1 MFCARAW
8 IGLVH
13 CKIYLIYFFMKKFV
27 LSILMGLL
35 SFMTIS
41 FVSPPTPKGGVSDD
55 RCQIDSSVVN
65 ANVCVLSDVTS
76 MEVLKMDYRTG
87 CVCDTSSIAN
97 IVAKPVFYQS
107 STGDIC
113 NLHIDP
119 GNCNS

>member
-1 MFCARAW
+1 
-8 IGLVH
+8 
-13 CKIYLIYFFMKKFV
+13 MKKFV

-41 FVSPPTPKGGVSDD
+41 FATPVAHQSQDD

-76 MEVLKMDYRTG
+76 FEGLQMDYRTG
-87 CVCDTSSIAN
+87 CVYDTSTSLSGQLT
-97 IVAKPVFYQS
+97 AKAVFYQS
-107 STGDIC
+107 STGDTC